1 MKYRLIILNEDSF
14 EEKISFKLTRL
25 NVFILGGLF
34 SIILVIATIFL
45 IAFTPLKEYIPGYS
59 SIKLKRDF
67 PIIDVSMPLI
77 KCIKKLDKKHEAC
90 IIIRRGN
97 FGVW

>member
-1 MKYRLIILNEDSF
+1 MEKKVKKKGKLRNKLISKYRLIILNEDSF

-34 SIILVIATIFL
+34 SILLVVGTIYL

-59 SIKLKRDF
+59 STKLKRDATNLVYKV
-67 PIIDVSMPLI
+67 D
-77 KCIKKLDKKHEAC
+77 
-90 IIIRRGN
+90 
-97 FGVW
+97 